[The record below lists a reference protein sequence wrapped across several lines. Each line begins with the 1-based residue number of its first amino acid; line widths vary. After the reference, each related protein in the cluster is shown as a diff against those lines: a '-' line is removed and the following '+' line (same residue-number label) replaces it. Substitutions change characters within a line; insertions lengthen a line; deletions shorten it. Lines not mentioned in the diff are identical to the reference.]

1 MFIPG
6 MLPIDDWLAALLL
19 AGVLFLLDVPL
30 RRCIPDIFIP
40 GIFIPGIFFMSCFFA
55 ICFLPVGLLFFRDV
69 ADGLD
74 FAFGLLIPGI
84 FDISCCARTGTLTT
98 SNISAIKN
106 AQLTRELHLNRSM
119 LFIIPPERCLTKEDQ
134 SKEKPLE

>member
-6 MLPIDDWLAALLL
+6 MLPIDDWFAPLLP

-30 RRCIPDIFIP
+30 SRCIPDIFIP
-40 GIFIPGIFFMSCFFA
+40 GISIPGIFFMSFFFA

-69 ADGLD
+69 ARD

-84 FDISCCARTGTLTT
+84 FDISCCAWTGTLTT

-106 AQLTRELHLNRSM
+106 AHLTRQLHLNGAM
-119 LFIIPPERCLTKEDQ
+119 LFIIPPERFNKRGPV
-134 SKEKPLE
+134 KRNIF